1 MIYLFASFRR
11 LALYSTAT
19 ICDVPHIFFQT
30 ESRPVK
36 AIIATANVR
45 STCTFA
51 FTVSCTAVGFSHARK
66 ILTAHVVKGGSSAFF
81 TVSFAIVC
89 TILPF
94 TTGDIVNKDA
104 NSSYE

>member
-1 MIYLFASFRR
+1 MNGALFNN
-11 LALYSTAT
+11 Y
-19 ICDVPHIFFQT
+19 DVPHIFFQT

-45 STCTFA
+45 STCTF
-51 FTVSCTAVGFSHARK
+51 VSCTAVGFSYARK
-66 ILTAHVVKGGSSAFF
+66 ILTAHVVKGDSSAVFF
-81 TVSFAIVC
+81 TASCATIR

-94 TTGDIVNKDA
+94 TTDDIVNKDA